1 MNISRNQI
9 VIGFI
14 VLIIIVSALIFYFG
28 RRPAPPPQIKLTI
41 WGIEPRNDFEQLI
54 RNYIALRPNV
64 QIIYEQV
71 DENNYS
77 QKILEGLASEYG
89 PDIFM
94 IKSKSLFKDIS
105 KLSPVLN
112 TQFNLSQLR
121 SIFPQVVEDDFV
133 YDGQIYALPLSIDSL
148 ALFYNQ
154 DYFNKAQIIY
164 PPKTWDDFVNY
175 VQKLK
180 VLDLNESIIQAGV
193 ALGRNERSILH
204 ATDILKLLMKQAG
217 ISIFNNKEYDF
228 GQRGKYA
235 LGSKILDFYLSF
247 ADPQNSNY
255 TWPANFENSLDAF
268 ASGKVAMIFAYQ
280 KDVKSILEKN
290 PYLNF
295 RIAPVPQFKDSKINY
310 AYADYW
316 GLAVSKKSRVSA
328 WAWDF
333 VIYATTN
340 DTINSSYLLQTKK
353 PPATKSQISK
363 YLSDP
368 DLGVFTSQTLISRSW
383 QEPNMEKV
391 NQILNNIIN
400 DVLSHKFNSSEAIRL
415 AEEQANQLVRNY

>member
-9 VIGFI
+9 IIGFI
-14 VLIIIVSALIFYFG
+14 VLIVIVSALIFYFG
-28 RRPAPPPQIKLTI
+28 RRPAPPPQINLTI
-41 WGIEPRNDFEQLI
+41 WGIDSRNDFEQLI
-54 RNYIALRPNV
+54 SKYIALRPNV
-64 QIIYEQV
+64 KIIYEQI

-77 QKILEGLASEYG
+77 QKILEGLASGYG

-94 IKSKSLFKDIS
+94 IKSKSLLKDIS

-121 SIFPQVVEDDFV
+121 AIFPQVVEDDFV
-133 YDGQIYALPLSIDSL
+133 YDGQIYALPLFIDSL

-154 DYFNKAQIIY
+154 DYFNKTQIIY
-164 PPKTWDDFVNY
+164 PPKTWDDFINY
-175 VQKLK
+175 SQKLK

-193 ALGRNERSILH
+193 ALGRSEKSVLY

-228 GQRGKYA
+228 GQRGKDA

-247 ADPQNSNY
+247 ADPQSSNY
-255 TWPANFENSLDAF
+255 TWPSNFENSLDAF
-268 ASGKVAMIFAYQ
+268 SNGKTAMIFAYQ
-280 KDVKSILEKN
+280 KDIKKILEKN

-316 GLAVSKKSRVSA
+316 ALAVSKKSKAPA

-333 VIYATTN
+333 IIYATTN
-340 DTINSSYLLQTKK
+340 DTINSSYLSQTKK
-353 PPATKSQISK
+353 PPAIKSQISK
-363 YLSDP
+363 YLSDS
-368 DLGVFTSQTLISRSW
+368 DLGVFVSQALISRSW

-391 NQILNNIIN
+391 NQILNNIID
-400 DVLSHKFNSSEAIRL
+400 DVLSRKFNSSEAIRL
-415 AEEQANQLVRNY
+415 AEEQANQLLRNY